1 MTDQVEEFVETD
13 EDDEYYKMLTLI
25 GRSPEEDERIS
36 IHEAGHALAARLLG
50 HPLGGAT
57 VDPDPNG
64 KYGGLVWGP
73 RHSVAFGKHGD
84 CDDVPELCDKI
95 AALMPND
102 GEQRNDAADIYLH
115 SMNRCIELAAAA
127 VAERMLL
134 PGEPVPSVSDLE
146 HTIKYA
152 ALVCRSP
159 EAAKKFI
166 SLCETMARDLLRPY
180 AFILIA
186 LSTVLKIRRT
196 LTGKEIDDLIAN
208 TCAGFELA
216 AEHRRRADWRK
227 RELAASSFQIEC
239 GHANVASLPHTAP
252 DRVW

>member
-1 MTDQVEEFVETD
+1 MNEDQVVEAEAERDWYDDHLDALGRTED
-13 EDDEYYKMLTLI
+13 EDF
-25 GRSPEEDERIS
+25 RICV
-36 IHEAGHALAARLLG
+36 HEGGHALAARLLG

-84 CDDVPELCDKI
+84 CDDMPELCDKI
-95 AALMPND
+95 AALMLND

-134 PGEPVPSVSDLE
+134 PGEPVPSVSDVE

-159 EAAKKFI
+159 EAAEKFI
-166 SLCETMARDLLRPY
+166 DLCETMAHDLLRPY

-227 RELAASSFQIEC
+227 RELAANSFQIER
-239 GHANVASLPHTAP
+239 GHVNVASLPRSAP
-252 DRVW
+252 DRVG